1 MEIFY
6 YNILLP
12 VPTGGVYTYVSEGV
26 LQIGQRVVV
35 PFGKRNITGIIIEK
49 TIKPDFECK
58 EILMCYNEA
67 SLFSHQY
74 ITFLKNIA
82 SYYTCP
88 LGLVLHGVLSEKI
101 LNIEITDTEPVKTH
115 PVKNITLTQE
125 QQEIVDNIKL
135 NLYNCHLIKGITGS
149 GKTEIYQEVAK
160 KVINSGK
167 QVLYIVPEIS
177 LTPQLI
183 ERLSYRLGV
192 EPSIY
197 HYKLT
202 DKARKKHFINFAT
215 GNSKFMLG
223 ARSALFVPAKNIGL
237 IIVDEEHENSYKQ
250 DEAPS
255 YHLRDMAVLY
265 ANILNI
271 PIMLGSATPSIESIY
286 NVECGK
292 YILHS
297 LLERPNNATLPQ
309 INIIDMKT
317 TNMIGS
323 MIAEPIYNELSSIIK
338 RNEQAIILLNRKGYS
353 TYLYCQQCGA
363 IAECNNC
370 SVGLVS
376 FKSRNK
382 SICRYCNTEYNNL
395 TCSICGS
402 QIFKEYGYGT
412 EKIEE
417 FLESMFPNK
426 IIRIDTES
434 MSSLKTLNKN
444 LKRFEHKEAN
454 ILVGTQLIAK
464 GLHFPEVT
472 FVGVLG
478 IDNMIALPDFRAMEK
493 VYQLLVQVSGRAGR
507 EHLSGKV
514 YIQTMNPESPI
525 FSMLDNPDLKFYN
538 WELKRREITKYP
550 PFTKLAR
557 LIFSYIKQEEC
568 YNTAKITAN
577 TLKSIN
583 NLDNLGNIGNLTI
596 YGPKDAIL
604 AKLQNKYRYEILIKA
619 TNNSDL
625 NKALIMAQQIFNK
638 YKKGAMR
645 LKIDKDPYFMM

>member
-1 MEIFY
+1 MEISY

-12 VPTGGVYTYVSEGV
+12 VPTEGVYTYFSEG
-26 LQIGQRVVV
+26 LLNTGERVIV
-35 PFGKRNITGIIIEK
+35 PFGKREITGIVLEKIE
-49 TIKPDFECK
+49 KPDFECK
-58 EILMCYNEA
+58 EIIMCCDNA
-67 SLFSHQY
+67 PLFSKEY

-88 LGLVLHGVLSEKI
+88 LGLVLHGILSEKI
-101 LNIEITDTEPVKTH
+101 LNIEISETEPVKKH
-115 PVKNITLTQE
+115 PVKEIILTKE
-125 QQEIVDNIKL
+125 QQEIADSIQL
-135 NLYNCHLIKGITGS
+135 NTYCCHLIKGITGS
-149 GKTEIYQEVAK
+149 GKTEIYQEAAK

-177 LTPQLI
+177 LTQQLI
-183 ERLSYRLGV
+183 ERLAYRLGV

-202 DKARKKHFINFAT
+202 DKARKKHFTDFVT

-237 IIVDEEHENSYKQ
+237 IIVDEEHESSYKQ

-255 YHLRDMAVLY
+255 YHLRDMAVMY

-271 PIMLGSATPSIESIY
+271 PIILGSATPSVESIY
-286 NVECGK
+286 NAESGK
-292 YILHS
+292 YVLHS
-297 LLERPNNATLPQ
+297 LTERPNHATLPE
-309 INIIDMKT
+309 IKIIDMKT
-317 TNMIGS
+317 TNLIGS
-323 MIAEPIYNELSSIIK
+323 IIAEPVYDELSNVVK

-363 IAECNNC
+363 LAECLNC

-376 FKSRNK
+376 FKLRNK
-382 SICRYCNTEYNNL
+382 ALCRYCNTEYNNL
-395 TCSICGS
+395 ICSVCGS
-402 QIFKEYGYGT
+402 KIFKEYGYGT
-412 EKIEE
+412 EKVEE

-434 MSSLKTLNKN
+434 VSSIKTLNKN
-444 LKRFEHKEAN
+444 LKKFENKEAN

-478 IDNMIALPDFRAMEK
+478 IDNLMALPDFRAIEK
-493 VYQLLVQVSGRAGR
+493 AYQLLVQVSGRAGR
-507 EHLSGKV
+507 EHLSGRV
-514 YIQTMNPESPI
+514 YIQTMNPEAPV
-525 FSMLDNPDLKFYN
+525 FNMLDSSDLEFYN
-538 WELKRREITKYP
+538 WELSRRSITQYP
-550 PFTKLAR
+550 PFIKLAR
-557 LIFSYIKQEEC
+557 LIFSYINQEEC

-577 TLKSIN
+577 TLKS
-583 NLDNLGNIGNLTI
+583 LKEAANLTI
-596 YGPKDAIL
+596 YGPKDATL
-604 AKLQNKYRYEILIKA
+604 TKLQNKYRYEILIKSV
-619 TNNSDL
+619 TNSDL
-625 NKALIMAQQIFNK
+625 NKALIITQQIFNK
-638 YKKGAMR
+638 CKKGAMR

>member
-1 MEIFY
+1 MEIAY

-12 VPTGGVYTYVSEGV
+12 VPTEGVYTYFSEG
-26 LQIGQRVVV
+26 LLNTGERVIV
-35 PFGKRNITGIIIEK
+35 PFGKREITGIVLEKIE
-49 TIKPDFECK
+49 KPDFECK
-58 EILMCYNEA
+58 EIIMCCDNIP
-67 SLFSHQY
+67 LFSKEY

-101 LNIEITDTEPVKTH
+101 LNIEISETEPVKNH
-115 PVKNITLTQE
+115 PVKEIILTKE
-125 QQEIVDNIKL
+125 QQKIADNIQL
-135 NLYNCHLIKGITGS
+135 NTYCCHLIKGITGS
-149 GKTEIYQEVAK
+149 GKTEIYQEAAK

-177 LTPQLI
+177 LTQQLI
-183 ERLSYRLGV
+183 ERLAYRLGV

-202 DKARKKHFINFAT
+202 DKARKKHFTDFAT

-237 IIVDEEHENSYKQ
+237 IIVDEEHESSYKQ

-255 YHLRDMAVLY
+255 YHLRDMAVMY

-271 PIMLGSATPSIESIY
+271 PIILGSATPSVESIY
-286 NVECGK
+286 NAESGK
-292 YILHS
+292 YVLHS
-297 LLERPNNATLPQ
+297 LTERPNHATLPE
-309 INIIDMKT
+309 IKIIDMKT
-317 TNMIGS
+317 TNLIGS
-323 MIAEPIYNELSSIIK
+323 IIAEPVYDELSNVVK

-363 IAECNNC
+363 LAECLNC

-376 FKSRNK
+376 FKLRNK
-382 SICRYCNTEYNNL
+382 ALCRYCNTEYNNL
-395 TCSICGS
+395 ICSVCGS
-402 QIFKEYGYGT
+402 KIFKEYGYGT
-412 EKIEE
+412 EKVEE
-417 FLESMFPNK
+417 FLESMFPDK

-434 MSSLKTLNKN
+434 VSSIKTLNKN
-444 LKRFEHKEAN
+444 LKKFENKEAN

-478 IDNMIALPDFRAMEK
+478 IDNLMALPDFRAIEK
-493 VYQLLVQVSGRAGR
+493 AYQLLVQVSGRAGR
-507 EHLSGKV
+507 EHLSGRV
-514 YIQTMNPESPI
+514 YIQTMNPEAPV
-525 FSMLDNPDLKFYN
+525 FNMLDSSDLEFYN
-538 WELKRREITKYP
+538 WELSRRSITQYP

-557 LIFSYIKQEEC
+557 LIFSYINQKEC

-577 TLKSIN
+577 TLKS
-583 NLDNLGNIGNLTI
+583 LKEAANLTI
-596 YGPKDAIL
+596 YGPKDATL
-604 AKLQNKYRYEILIKA
+604 TKLQNKYRYEILIKSV
-619 TNNSDL
+619 TNSDL
-625 NKALIMAQQIFNK
+625 NKALIITQQIFNK
-638 YKKGAMR
+638 CKKGAMR

>member
-1 MEIFY
+1 MEITY

-12 VPTGGVYTYVSEGV
+12 VPTEGVYTYFSEG
-26 LQIGQRVVV
+26 LLHTGERVVV
-35 PFGKRNITGIIIEK
+35 PFRKREITGIVLEKIE
-49 TIKPDFECK
+49 KPDFECK
-58 EILMCYNEA
+58 EIIMVCDNA
-67 SLFSHQY
+67 PLFSKEY

-88 LGLVLHGVLSEKI
+88 MGLVLQGILSEKI
-101 LNIEITDTEPVKTH
+101 LNMEISDTEPVKKH
-115 PVKNITLTQE
+115 PIKDIILTNE
-125 QQEIVDNIKL
+125 QQEIADSIQL
-135 NLYNCHLIKGITGS
+135 NTYCCHLIKGITGS

-202 DKARKKHFINFAT
+202 HKARKKHFTDFVT
-215 GNSKFMLG
+215 DNSKFMLG

-237 IIVDEEHENSYKQ
+237 IIVDEEHEHSYKQ
-250 DEAPS
+250 DESPS
-255 YHLRDMAVLY
+255 YHLRDMAVMY
-265 ANILNI
+265 GNILNI
-271 PIMLGSATPSIESIY
+271 PIILGSATPSAESIY
-286 NVECGK
+286 NAECGK
-292 YILHS
+292 YVLHS
-297 LLERPNNATLPQ
+297 LLERPNNATLPK
-309 INIIDMKT
+309 IEIIDMKT
-317 TNMIGS
+317 TNLIGS
-323 MIAEPIYNELSSIIK
+323 MIAEPIYDELSNIVK
-338 RNEQAIILLNRKGYS
+338 RDEQAIILLNRKGYS

-363 IAECNNC
+363 LAECVNC

-376 FKSRNK
+376 FKSKNK
-382 SICRYCNTEYNNL
+382 SLCRYCNTEYNIL
-395 TCSICGS
+395 TCSVCGS
-402 QIFKEYGYGT
+402 KIFQEYGYGT

-417 FLESMFPNK
+417 FLESMFPDK

-434 MSSLKTLNKN
+434 VSSIKTLNKN
-444 LKRFEHKEAN
+444 LKRFENKEAN
-454 ILVGTQLIAK
+454 ILLGTQLIAK

-478 IDNMIALPDFRAMEK
+478 IDNLMALPDFRAMEK
-493 VYQLLVQVSGRAGR
+493 AYQLLVQVSGRAGR

-514 YIQTMNPESPI
+514 YIQTMNPEVPI
-525 FSMLDNPDLKFYN
+525 FNMLDNTDLEFYK
-538 WELKRREITKYP
+538 WELSRRNITQYP

-557 LIFSYIKQEEC
+557 LIFSYINQEEC

-577 TLKSIN
+577 TLKS
-583 NLDNLGNIGNLTI
+583 LKEAANLTI
-596 YGPKDAIL
+596 YGPKDATL
-604 AKLQNKYRYEILIKA
+604 AKLQNKYRYEILIKSS
-619 TNNSDL
+619 TNSDL
-625 NKALIMAQQIFNK
+625 NKALIIAQQIFNK
-638 YKKGAMR
+638 CKKGAMR

>member
-1 MEIFY
+1 MELSY

-12 VPTGGVYTYVSEGV
+12 VPTEGVYTYFSEG
-26 LQIGQRVVV
+26 LLNAGERVVV
-35 PFGKRNITGIIIEK
+35 PFGKREITGIVLEKIE
-49 TIKPDFECK
+49 KPDFECK
-58 EILMCYNEA
+58 EIIMCCDNA
-67 SLFSHQY
+67 PLFSKEY
-74 ITFLKNIA
+74 LTFLKNIA

-101 LNIEITDTEPVKTH
+101 LNIEISETEPVKNH
-115 PVKNITLTQE
+115 PVKEITLTKE
-125 QQEIVDNIKL
+125 QQEIADSIRL
-135 NLYNCHLIKGITGS
+135 NNYCCHLIKGITGS
-149 GKTEIYQEVAK
+149 GKTEIYQEAAK
-160 KVINSGK
+160 KVIADGK

-183 ERLSYRLGV
+183 ERLAYRLGV

-202 DKARKKHFINFAT
+202 DKARKKHFTDFAT

-237 IIVDEEHENSYKQ
+237 IIVDEEHESSYKQ
-250 DEAPS
+250 DESPS
-255 YHLRDMAVLY
+255 YHLRDMAVMY

-271 PIMLGSATPSIESIY
+271 PIILGSATPSVESIY
-286 NVECGK
+286 NAESGK
-292 YILHS
+292 YILHT
-297 LLERPNNATLPQ
+297 LLERPNHATLPN
-309 INIIDMKT
+309 IEIIDMKT
-317 TNMIGS
+317 THLIGS
-323 MIAEPIYNELSSIIK
+323 MIAEPVYDELSNIVK

-363 IAECNNC
+363 LAECVNC

-382 SICRYCNTEYNNL
+382 ALCRYCNTEYDNL
-395 TCSICGS
+395 TCTVCGS
-402 QIFKEYGYGT
+402 KIFKEYGYGT
-412 EKIEE
+412 EKVEE
-417 FLESMFPNK
+417 FLESMFPDK
-426 IIRIDTES
+426 VIRIDTES
-434 MSSLKTLNKN
+434 VSSIKTLNKN
-444 LKRFEHKEAN
+444 LKRFENKEAN

-478 IDNMIALPDFRAMEK
+478 IDNLMALPDFRAMEK
-493 VYQLLVQVSGRAGR
+493 AYQLLVQVSGRAGR

-514 YIQTMNPESPI
+514 YIQTMNPEAPV
-525 FSMLDNPDLKFYN
+525 FNMLDSSDLEFYN
-538 WELKRREITKYP
+538 WELNRRNITQYP

-557 LIFSYIKQEEC
+557 LIFSYINQEEC

-577 TLKSIN
+577 TLKSLKEIS
-583 NLDNLGNIGNLTI
+583 NLTI
-596 YGPKDAIL
+596 YGPKDATL
-604 AKLQNKYRYEILIKA
+604 AKLQNKYRYEILIKSP
-619 TNNSDL
+619 TNSDL
-625 NKALIMAQQIFNK
+625 NKALIIAQQVFNK
-638 YKKGAMR
+638 CKKGAMR